1 MDATSTPAAEVC
13 RRLDMMKADRRPHEP
28 VWRDC
33 YLHTHPMRSHGFDE
47 LIKDAQQADTR
58 QSDLIDTTGTESADL
73 LTSNIASG
81 MTPPNSLWFEMDA
94 GTGQADD
101 AAKRWLS
108 NAARLIWTNIHA
120 SNFDAES
127 VDALTDA
134 VDAGW
139 FVLYV
144 EEAPGGGYRFEQW
157 PLSEC
162 FIASTEPSGRVNVV
176 YREYELTA
184 QQAVSEYGED
194 KVSDKTR
201 KLAQDKPNEKIKFV
215 HAIEPRRVSVVGG
228 ARMAR
233 NLPIASRIVE
243 VAAKKLVRESGYH
256 EMPCVVPRWH
266 RIPGSPY
273 AVGQAF
279 KALPAMRQI
288 NAICRM
294 ELASLDLAIAGMWI
308 AEDDG
313 VLNPR
318 TVRIGPRKI
327 VVANSVD
334 SMKPLQ
340 PGSDFNVTFSK
351 IEQIQAQIRK
361 IMMADQ
367 LQPQDGPAMT
377 ATEIHVRVGLVR
389 QMLGP
394 IYGRL
399 QAEYLQ
405 PLIERCFGIMYR
417 AGVLGQAPESLQR
430 TGFAVRYI
438 GPLARAQKL
447 EDVTAVQRLY
457 EMGLGM
463 QPVAPEVFDNIDHDE
478 AFREVAENLGVPQRT
493 LRPVADRDAVRD
505 QRQEAQQQ
513 AAEQQQA
520 AALTQSAGDAAVKQA
535 FAA

>member
-1 MDATSTPAAEVC
+1 MDSTSSPAAEVC
-13 RRLDMMKADRRPHEP
+13 RRLDQMRADRKPHEP

-58 QSDLIDTTGTESADL
+58 QADLIDTTGTESADL
-73 LTSNIASG
+73 LVSNIASG
-81 MTPPNSLWFEMDA
+81 MTPPNSLWFELEP
-94 GTGQADD
+94 GTGTADD
-101 AAKRWLS
+101 EGKRWLS
-108 NAARLIWTNIHA
+108 GAARALWTNIHA

-144 EEAPGGGYRFEQW
+144 EEAEEGGFRFEQW

-162 FIASTEPSGRVNVV
+162 FIASTKPGGRIDVV
-176 YREYELTA
+176 YREFELTA
-184 QQAVSEYGED
+184 QQAVTQYGD
-194 KVSDKTR
+194 AVSDKTK
-201 KLAQDKPNEKIKFV
+201 KLAQDKPAEKVRFV
-215 HAIEPRRVSVVGG
+215 HAIEPRRVSVVG
-228 ARMAR
+228 ARLAR
-233 NLPIASRIVE
+233 NLPFASRIIE
-243 VAAKKLVRESGYH
+243 VGQKLMVRESGYH
-256 EMPCVVPRWH
+256 EFPCVAPRWH

-273 AVGQAF
+273 ALGQAF

-334 SMKPLQ
+334 SMKPLV

-351 IEQIQAQIRK
+351 IERIQAQIRK

-430 TGFAVRYI
+430 AGFTVRYI

-457 EMGLGM
+457 EMGAGM
-463 QPVAPEVFDNIDHDE
+463 VQVAPEVFDNIDHDE
-478 AFREVAENLGVPQRT
+478 AFREVAENLGVPQKT